1 MKKISTIR
9 DWDIFP
15 SPICRPLI
23 IAGPCSVES
32 EVQLYETA
40 YALKEYGI
48 NVLRGGLWKPRTH
61 PDSFEGVGEVG
72 LAWMRSVASQLG
84 MKTATEV
91 ATAAH
96 VEAALKHGID
106 ILWIGART
114 SGNPFIVQEIADAVN
129 GTGVPVL
136 IKNPIA
142 ADAELWCGAIERIA
156 AAGIEKIGAVHRGF
170 HSISRGRYR
179 NEPLWHIPAE
189 IRRRFPELPIFCDP
203 SHIAGDRTLVED
215 ICRQAMVLGFDG
227 LMVESHCRPEEA
239 LSDAA
244 QQVTPDTL
252 AAILKNL
259 EIRSADPSS
268 TATETMQAIDDL
280 RKSIDAIDSSLID
293 LLAQRM
299 DIARIIG
306 SLKETGGLSVLQP
319 ARWSQVLDR
328 VTAQACAKGLD
339 PAFIRTVFE
348 AIHEAA
354 MSRQIK
360 K

>member
-1 MKKISTIR
+1 MKKFSDIR
-9 DWDIFP
+9 EWDTFP
-15 SPICRPLI
+15 SPISRPLV

-32 EVQLYETA
+32 EAQLYETA
-40 YALKEYGI
+40 YALKRYGI
-48 NVLRGGLWKPRTH
+48 NVLRGGLWKPRTR

-72 LAWMRSVASQLG
+72 LQWMHDVGAKLG

-114 SGNPFIVQEIADAVN
+114 SGNPFIVQEIADALK
-129 GTGVPVL
+129 GSDIPVL

-142 ADAELWCGAIERIA
+142 ADADLWCGAIERIA

-170 HSISRGRYR
+170 HSASRGRYR

-189 IRRRFPELPIFCDP
+189 IRRRFPELPVFCDP

-244 QQVTPDTL
+244 QQLTPDTL

-299 DIARIIG
+299 DIARMIG

-328 VTAQACAKGLD
+328 VTAQASTKGLD
-339 PAFIRTVFE
+339 PDFIRTVFE

-354 MSRQIK
+354 MSRQIRK
-360 K
+360 